1 MAKRKTLTPAAINR
15 QIDAINRG
23 RGTNP
28 TASKSA
34 KIKADVRRFAKEHGI
49 AISPNAGE
57 SPLMGKGDWFK
68 VFDSWLQAHDYF
80 TGWKW
85 KHVDHGLPF
94 PWDDRKSNPAR
105 TATLVARKPAA
116 KNPARKTDKRLR
128 VNRTVR
134 SEQWLKF
141 HVQEKRGESD
151 KWTHTAGFH
160 LQSDAERY
168 AKSLHAIRPDMFF
181 RVVSA
186 S

>member
-1 MAKRKTLTPAAINR
+1 MATRKPGTVAAINR
-15 QIDAINRG
+15 QIDAINAKGRRG
-23 RGTNP
+23 NP

-85 KHVDHGLPF
+85 KHADHGLPF
-94 PWDDRKSNPAR
+94 PWDERKGNPAR

-116 KNPARKTDKRLR
+116 KNPARKRQSLSKT
-128 VNRTVR
+128 
-134 SEQWLKF
+134 EYE
-141 HVQEKRGESD
+141 VQYSRDGSSWE
-151 KWTHTAGFH
+151 KWTSVLYEDMATAIAKRTA
-160 LQSDAERY
+160 AEFPKYHVRV
-168 AKSLHAIRPDMFF
+168 IR
-181 RVVSA
+181 RA
-186 S
+186 